1 MNVKL
6 ILNVNLQDLEQKS
19 LLHHPQGP
27 VSGQVTNIVFM
38 FSQDALFGTTLT
50 KYILPSK
57 VQYARKI
64 MFIYQFALFRQ
75 AKTEII
81 KASTNFEKSVV
92 NSIMANHCTCKMTI
106 YFPVGVWQA
115 PVENSKNVAQKNLV
129 SFGTIRLIP
138 YKNLSLSTLS

>member
-1 MNVKL
+1 
-6 ILNVNLQDLEQKS
+6 LQDLEQKS

-81 KASTNFEKSVV
+81 KVSTNFEKSVGKF
-92 NSIMANHCTCKMTI
+92 NYGKPLYMQNDYLFSGGGLASPC
-106 YFPVGVWQA
+106 
-115 PVENSKNVAQKNLV
+115 
-129 SFGTIRLIP
+129 
-138 YKNLSLSTLS
+138 